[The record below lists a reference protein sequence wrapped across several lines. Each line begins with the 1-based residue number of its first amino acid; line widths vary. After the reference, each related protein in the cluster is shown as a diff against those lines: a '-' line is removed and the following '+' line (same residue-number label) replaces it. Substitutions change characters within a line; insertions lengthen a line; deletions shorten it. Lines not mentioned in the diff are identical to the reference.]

1 MVGLMRISSDEE
13 WNRRLW
19 RLLRIFESK
28 EEIRKELC
36 SSSSS
41 FMEVATGG
49 TQRRDKNAGY
59 DSRNVSNLGSTRR
72 DALWMRSDDSDRV
85 DAVTTNIGDDVP
97 AFQR

>member
-13 WNRRLW
+13 WNGRLW

-41 FMEVATGG
+41 FVEVATGG
-49 TQRRDKNAGY
+49 TQRRDKNAGH
-59 DSRNVSNLGSTRR
+59 DSRCKQL
-72 DALWMRSDDSDRV
+72 RV
-85 DAVTTNIGDDVP
+85 DATRRALDEIRR
-97 AFQR
+97 Q